1 MINAAQNLSKYL
13 SALPRYAKRLLLIII
28 DSALCVVSTW
38 IAFYV
43 RLGEFVY
50 LEDSKLSV
58 TILALFLST
67 TVFWISGL
75 YRSMIRYN
83 NQLAAT
89 GPVTFAIFVYGLIF
103 FSIITVYG
111 IQNVPRTI
119 GIIQP
124 LILFLVISISRLI
137 AQYML
142 NISSVGQ
149 IQKTLVPNAL
159 IYGVGSAGSQLLS
172 ILDNGTEL
180 QVVGF
185 LEDDI
190 KLHGQKLNGKTIY
203 SPNNLKK
210 LIETKNISQVFLAL
224 PSISRNKRKQ
234 IIDNLNKYK
243 VIVKTLPSV
252 SDLVDGRVTISDIRD
267 LEIEDLLGR
276 EQVEP
281 YKELLSK
288 NIVSK
293 VVLITGAGGSIG
305 SELSRQIFKLDPKK
319 IILLDVSEFALYK
332 IQSELENIQSK
343 LKDKKY
349 VEIISL
355 LASVKDEKKISSII
369 NTWRPDTL
377 YHAAAYKHVPL
388 VEENISEGIENNV
401 FGTLNVVNFAIKFDI
416 SNVVIV
422 STDKAVRPTN
432 IMGASK
438 RLSELCAQA
447 LIDKNISSST
457 KISIVRFGNVL
468 DSSGSVI
475 PKFKNQIREGGPI
488 TLTHPEVTRFF
499 MTIPEAAQLIIQAG
513 ALTESNEI
521 FVLDMGKSIKIRDL
535 IYKMVKLS
543 GLSVLDEKNPDGD
556 IKIINIGLR
565 PGEKLYE
572 ELLLGKELKETKHV
586 KIKKANDPYIPWEKL
601 ESKLDNLKLLIK
613 DNNVIEILSFL
624 KKNVNDYSPTE
635 KIVDKIFNQRK
646 NKN

>member
-1 MINAAQNLSKYL
+1 MINVAQNLSKYL
-13 SALPRYAKRLLLIII
+13 SELPRYAKRLLLIVI

-38 IAFYV
+38 IAFYI
-43 RLGEFVY
+43 RLGEFIY
-50 LEDSKLSV
+50 LDGNKLLV
-58 TILALFLST
+58 TILALFLSIT
-67 TVFWISGL
+67 IFWISGL

-83 NQLAAT
+83 NQLVVT
-89 GPVTFAIFVYGLIF
+89 GPVTFAIFVYGILF
-103 FSIITVYG
+103 FSFITVYG
-111 IQNVPRTI
+111 IQNVPRTV

-124 LILFLVISISRLI
+124 LILFLAISISRLI

-142 NISSVGQ
+142 NITSLGQ
-149 IQKTLVPNAL
+149 IKKKLVPNTL

-210 LIETKNISQVFLAL
+210 LIETKDVSQVFLAL
-224 PSISRNKRKQ
+224 PSISRNKRRQ
-234 IIDNLNKYK
+234 IIDNINKHK

-252 SDLVDGRVTISDIRD
+252 SDLVDGRVTISDIKD
-267 LEIEDLLGR
+267 LDIEDLLGR

-288 NIVSK
+288 NIDSK

-305 SELSRQIFKLDPKK
+305 SELSRQIFKLEPKK
-319 IILLDVSEFALYK
+319 IILLDVSEFALYN

-343 LKDKKY
+343 LKDKKNI
-349 VEIISL
+349 EIISL
-355 LASVKDEKKISSII
+355 LASVKDEKKISCII

-401 FGTLNVVNFAIKFDI
+401 IGTLNIVNFAIKFDI

-422 STDKAVRPTN
+422 STDKAVRPKN
-432 IMGASK
+432 VMGASK
-438 RLSELCAQA
+438 RLSELCTQA
-447 LIDKNISSST
+447 LIDKNSNSST

-499 MTIPEAAQLIIQAG
+499 MTITEAAQLIIQAG
-513 ALTESNEI
+513 ALAESNDI
-521 FVLDMGKSIKIRDL
+521 FVLDMGKSVKIIDL
-535 IYKMVKLS
+535 IHKMVKLS
-543 GLSVLDEKNPDGD
+543 GLSILDEKNPDGD
-556 IKIINIGLR
+556 IKIVNIGLR

-572 ELLLGKELKETKHV
+572 ELLLGKELQDTKHV
-586 KIKKANDPYIPWEKL
+586 RIKKANDPYISWESL
-601 ESKLDNLKLLIK
+601 ESKLENLKLLIK
-613 DNNVIEILSFL
+613 DNNVIEILNFL
-624 KKNVNDYSPTE
+624 KEIVNDYKPSE
-635 KIVDKIFNQRK
+635 KIVDKIFNQRN